1 MLFRKIQLLILL
13 FALPTFMPAQEEQ
26 LSDHIVVDPVYQQ
39 EIEALRAHPAV
50 QRAMKLIEE
59 TDEQTVQETI
69 HLTEIPAPP
78 FKEEV
83 RAVEFKNMLE
93 KIGVDSAWIDA
104 EGNVI
109 ALRKG
114 TKGDRTVALDAH
126 LDTVFPEGTEV
137 DVTVNADTLFAP
149 GVGDDTRGLGMV
161 LAVLRAMNETDI
173 QTEDDLLFIGTVGEE
188 GLGDLRGVK
197 YLFGEN
203 GPGIDSWISIDGGD
217 LGRVNYKGLGS
228 YRYRITFKG
237 PGGHSW
243 GAFGLANPHHA
254 MGAAIRYFVEAA
266 DEFTEDGPRTSYNV
280 GRIGGGTSV
289 NSIPFTSWMEVDTRS
304 IDPTRLDSM
313 EVILKNAVQ
322 RGLEEQN
329 ALRREGRP
337 LTVEIEMIGKRPSG
351 ELSPELPLIQRA
363 TAALAP
369 FDTEPRYT
377 RGSTNSNIPIS
388 LGVPAVTIGRGGEG
402 DWAHSLLEWW
412 ANKEGHKAVQYA
424 LLVLLAESGLGTR

>member
-1 MLFRKIQLLILL
+1 
-13 FALPTFMPAQEEQ
+13 MPAQEEQ